1 MVFLDEP
8 STGLDVIAREKLWD
22 VLRQLSSQGMT
33 IVLSTHNLE
42 EATALCDDVGVVNG
56 GKVVAQGSPQ
66 RLIRSHTQ
74 GSVVSCQIN
83 GADSS
88 VKDQLKALG
97 EVVIQGEN
105 VLIRTKS
112 VDEVLKRLAQIGS
125 FTNLTIKEPSLND
138 VFKNLVGHEF
148 EKQATTKA
156 GQ

>member
-1 MVFLDEP
+1 
-8 STGLDVIAREKLWD
+8 
-22 VLRQLSSQGMT
+22 
-33 IVLSTHNLE
+33 
-42 EATALCDDVGVVNG
+42 
-56 GKVVAQGSPQ
+56 VVAQGSPQ

-83 GADSS
+83 GADRSA

>member
-1 MVFLDEP
+1 
-8 STGLDVIAREKLWD
+8 
-22 VLRQLSSQGMT
+22 
-33 IVLSTHNLE
+33 
-42 EATALCDDVGVVNG
+42 
-56 GKVVAQGSPQ
+56 
-66 RLIRSHTQ
+66 
-74 GSVVSCQIN
+74 VVSCQIN
-83 GADSS
+83 GADRSA